1 MVKRMIVLS
10 FVLIALVLPA
20 VAQTTHPINIDDTV
34 EIKADQPSPQ
44 LTISVAEPEMV
55 TLIARGGDQD
65 TDPYLSLSNA
75 AGRELAYAS
84 DNMGGRDDISPR
96 DAVIENFYLLPGDY
110 NLSVSGIYGDQVA
123 KVTMEAG
130 KPGLIGLGKTS
141 IISGTVVERGRF
153 RYTLPWNEN
162 EIVTV
167 SVMAQ
172 ADTLNP
178 RMEIRDSQGVPV
190 AISEDR
196 DYQHGDAVL
205 NYYDPQVK
213 YFVVPKTDTYDIEIN
228 SYSDTDHG
236 DIRLYITDYGRLSP
250 REGPNL
256 ETFKGNLVPNG
267 RLDFSSIM
275 KRGEVVTI
283 TAKAA
288 VEGIDP
294 LLSLLN
300 VQGVPIAENDDH
312 NTNNPDLQYTDAQ
325 LRNVIIEEAGKYTV
339 EITAQSGSGQVEV
352 TVEHLGTFESVESK

>member
-1 MVKRMIVLS
+1 MSVLLFMIL
-10 FVLIALVLPA
+10 ALVLPVA
-20 VAQTTHPINIDDTV
+20 AQTPQPIGIGETV
-34 EIKADQPSPQ
+34 EIKADQLSPQ
-44 LTISVAEPEMV
+44 LALSVSEPAIV

-65 TDPYLSLSNA
+65 SDPYLSLVNA

-84 DNMGGRDDISPR
+84 DNMGGRADLAPY
-96 DAVIENFYLLPGDY
+96 DAVIENYYLLPGDY

-130 KPGLIGLGKTS
+130 DPGLIGLGKTS
-141 IISGTVVERGRF
+141 VISGTVVERGRF

-162 EIVTV
+162 QIVTV

-196 DYQHGDAVL
+196 DYERGDAVL

-228 SYSDTDHG
+228 SYSDTEQG
-236 DIRLYITDYGRLSP
+236 DIRLFITDYGTLSP
-250 REGPNL
+250 REGPGIEN
-256 ETFKGNLVPNG
+256 FKGDLVPNG
-267 RLDFSSIM
+267 RLNFSSIM

-283 TAKAA
+283 TAKATA
-288 VEGIDP
+288 EGIDP
-294 LLSLLN
+294 FLSLLN

-312 NTNNPDLQYTDAQ
+312 NTTNPDLQYADAQ
-325 LRNVIIEEAGKYTV
+325 LRNLIIEEAGKYTV
-339 EITAQSGSGQVEV
+339 EITAQSGSGPIEV
-352 TVEHLGTFESVESK
+352 TVEHLGTFESVGQ